1 MHEKALMDDLM
12 AKILSVAE
20 AEGGGRVVRIRVH
33 LGALS
38 HFTPA
43 HFREHFDDASRG
55 TLAEGAI
62 VDATL
67 AADLTAPNATGVV
80 LESVEVAVGGETG

>member
-12 AKILSVAE
+12 TKILAVAE
-20 AEGGGRVVRIRVH
+20 AEGATHVVKLVVH

-43 HFREHFDDASRG
+43 HFREHFDDAARG
-55 TLAEGAI
+55 TLAEGAA
-62 VDATL
+62 VDAEVGTDL
-67 AADLTAPNATGVV
+67 AAPNAAGV
-80 LESVEVAVGGETG
+80 LLQRVELAFD